1 MSVQN
6 VMETMLLVSV
16 VKNTKDDIEP
26 TVTFSCSSEKYLS
39 LGFAG
44 VFNTR
49 SSDLKNLGK
58 MQSQQ
63 NSCLLG
69 IEWSGELISLTKTG
83 IQGENENSEAAPE
96 FNQHA
101 VHIRFSFYLPIFT
114 LSELLVLTL
123 TLALVLLVRYFP
135 ARP

>member
-44 VFNTR
+44 V
-49 SSDLKNLGK
+49 SDLKNVGK

-63 NSCLLG
+63 NSV
-69 IEWSGELISLTKTG
+69 ES
-83 IQGENENSEAAPE
+83 
-96 FNQHA
+96 
-101 VHIRFSFYLPIFT
+101 
-114 LSELLVLTL
+114 
-123 TLALVLLVRYFP
+123 
-135 ARP
+135 